1 MSTVTCQH
9 CAFEAPAARTYCP
22 ECKKKLRPA
31 TVTAAAPPELPA
43 LPAPPRQ
50 DFETRLQQ
58 IAANADPYAH
68 VPSRTTGA
76 RTVRPVLAGFTI
88 AALVG
93 VAVTLVLLLV
103 AHTHR
108 ADLVHQM
115 KVSPRSVSL
124 DAARHADDDVQNA
137 AIAYLLMLVVTAALF
152 ITWLFQ
158 LTKVVDD
165 YSPDALR
172 HRPGWAIGGWFVP
185 ILNLVRPK
193 QMVDDVWTG
202 SSPEWSHERPAF
214 YVHLWWAAFL
224 ISGLLDRIAAQRG
237 DNSLSDVESSDRM
250 FRWAEGL
257 ELLAAVLAIV
267 VVVTTTRR
275 VLRVVRPA
283 SPHTPVSG

>member
-1 MSTVTCQH
+1 MTTQTCQH
-9 CAFEAPAARTYCP
+9 CAFEAPAERTYCP

-31 TVTAAAPPELPA
+31 TVAAEPVEFA
-43 LPAPPRQ
+43 LPTPPRP

-68 VPSRTTGA
+68 VPPRTTLA
-76 RTVRPVLAGFTI
+76 RPVRPALAGLTI

-93 VAVTLVLLLV
+93 VAVTLVWLLV

-108 ADLVHQM
+108 ADLVHRIATA
-115 KVSPRSVSL
+115 PGTVSL
-124 DAARHADDDVQNA
+124 DSANHADDNVHNA
-137 AIAYLLMLVVTAALF
+137 AIAYLAMLAVTAALF

-158 LTKVVDD
+158 LTKVVADR
-165 YSPDALR
+165 SPDALR

-202 SSPEWSHERPAF
+202 SSPDWSRERPAF

-224 ISGLLDRIAAQRG
+224 ISGFLDRIASQG
-237 DNSLSDVESSDRM
+237 SSNSLHDIESSDRM

-275 VLRVVRPA
+275 VLRVVRPSA
-283 SPHTPVSG
+283 